1 MKVLRVTLA
10 TLMLASLLG
19 VAGWSELT
27 ASGALVPG
35 QPESAQS
42 RGGPAEGSRCGSPI
56 SPIRVRAT
64 AARS

>member
-10 TLMLASLLG
+10 TMMLAALLG

-27 ASGALVPG
+27 ASGGRHWARR
-35 QPESAQS
+35 AD
-42 RGGPAEGSRCGSPI
+42 AASRCGSPI

-64 AARS
+64 AASS